1 MPTAQAE
8 ALYPKTKTILED
20 LKNLKEEIT
29 SSGEKVAGELN
40 IGASTIPG
48 AYILPKY
55 AASFKKLYPNVSFD
69 IQIYDSAHVASAIHE
84 KRLLLGVV
92 GSKSFSRQIEFT
104 PLTADR
110 LTVVASPEND
120 IPSTIDLDDL
130 RKYPFISRENGSGT
144 KKNIEKKLAGL
155 GFSTDNLDIVGSFGS
170 STAVKE
176 AVKMD
181 LGISIISHHA
191 VKKELEM
198 GWLKQVDLKGFKME
212 RIFYLARLAKRTLP
226 NQYKVFHDYLLY
238 QLKQAHKEQI

>member
-1 MPTAQAE
+1 MPTAPAE
-8 ALYPKTKTILED
+8 ALYPRAKAILEE
-20 LKNLKEEIT
+20 LKQLKDEIT

-55 AASFKKLYPNVSFD
+55 ATAFKKLYPDVSFD
-69 IQIYDSAHVASAIHE
+69 IKIYDSTCVANAIHE

-110 LTVVASPEND
+110 LIVVASPENK
-120 IPSTIDLDDL
+120 IPSAIDVEEL
-130 RKYPFISRENGSGT
+130 KQYPFISRETGSGT
-144 KKNIEKKLAGL
+144 RKNIEKKLAST
-155 GFSTDNLDIVGSFGS
+155 GFSIDNLNIVGSFGS

-176 AVKMD
+176 AVMMD

-198 GWLKQVDLKGFKME
+198 GWLKKVDLKGFRME
-212 RIFYLARLAKRTLP
+212 RIFYLVRLAKRTLP

-238 QLKQAHKEQI
+238 QLSQADK